1 MKRVLP
7 GLIALFV
14 IIDLTGACAS
24 GGWASS
30 SVEADHRLGPGQH
43 DLVLGIGGDE
53 REYRLYVPRGL
64 DGRERVP
71 LMIVL
76 HGGGGWGKQIEDMS
90 RMDSQSD
97 AAGFL
102 VAYPN
107 GTRGLIGYTWNG
119 GDCCGVAMRKE
130 SDDVAFISAL
140 IDELVEHQRVDP
152 NRVYVTGISNGG
164 IMAHRIGC
172 ELSTKVA
179 GIAPIAGAMMVE
191 ECRPAEP
198 INVIFFHGTAD
209 KAVQVGGNYN
219 KKSGPRRAFPAL
231 NEQIVEWRKLN
242 RCPDKGE
249 VTYDK
254 GEVQCRTYGPCAE
267 GTEVAVCMISG
278 GGHTWPGGKPIMER
292 QLGHTTS
299 DISANEA
306 MWDFFRDQPLRPQAE
321 DRKEPEGPRKE
332 DRKEPR
338 GKRLEGQPET
348 RSMHGDG

>member
-1 MKRVLP
+1 MKRLLLVFTTLLVFA
-7 GLIALFV
+7 GLAR
-14 IIDLTGACAS
+14 ACAS
-24 GGWASS
+24 GDWASAS
-30 SVEADHRLGPGQH
+30 ETADHPLGPGQH
-43 DLVLGIGGDE
+43 DLVLGIGGNE
-53 REYRLYVPRGL
+53 RDYRLYVPRGL
-64 DGRERVP
+64 DARERVP

-90 RMDSQSD
+90 RMDSQAD

-107 GTRGLIGYTWNG
+107 GARGIIGYTWNG

-130 SDDVAFISAL
+130 SDDVTFISAL

-179 GIAPIAGAMMVE
+179 GIAPIAGALMVE

-198 INVIFFHGTAD
+198 IAVMFFHGTAD
-209 KAVQVGGNYN
+209 HSVQVEGNFS
-219 KKSGPRRAFPAL
+219 KKSQPRRAFPPL
-231 NEQIVEWRKLN
+231 QTQIEQWREFNE
-242 RCPDKGE
+242 CPDKGV

-254 GEVQCRTYGPCAE
+254 GDVQCRTYGPCAE

-306 MWDFFRDQPLRPQAE
+306 MWNFFKDQPLRPPAE
-321 DRKEPEGPRKE
+321 YRKKPKGRLEMDREEQREERPEGQR
-332 DRKEPR
+332 
-338 GKRLEGQPET
+338 
-348 RSMHGDG
+348 

>member
-1 MKRVLP
+1 MRRIQPVFTSLL
-7 GLIALFV
+7 LIAGLNC
-14 IIDLTGACAS
+14 ACA
-24 GGWASS
+24 GGWAASP
-30 SVEADHRLGPGQH
+30 ERADRLLKPGQH
-43 DLVLGIGGDE
+43 DLVLETAGDE
-53 REYRLYVPRGL
+53 RDYRLYVPPGL
-64 DGRERVP
+64 DARERVP

-76 HGGGGWGKQIEDMS
+76 HGGGGWGAQIEDMS
-90 RMDSQSD
+90 RMDSQAD

-107 GTRGLIGYTWNG
+107 GTKGLIGYTWNG

-140 IDELVEHQRVDP
+140 IDELVERQRVDP
-152 NRVYVTGISNGG
+152 DRVYVTGISNGG

-179 GIAPIAGAMMVE
+179 GIAPIAGALMVN

-198 INVIFFHGTAD
+198 IDVIFFHGTAD
-209 KAVQVGGNYN
+209 QSVQVGGNFS
-219 KKSGPRRAFPAL
+219 KKSQPRRAFPPLQA
-231 NEQIVEWRKLN
+231 QIDQWRKLN

-267 GTEVAVCMISG
+267 GTEVTVCMISG

-292 QLGHTTS
+292 QLGKTTS

-306 MWDFFRDQPLRPQAE
+306 MWNFFQDTQLRRRA
-321 DRKEPEGPRKE
+321 E

-338 GKRLEGQPET
+338 GERQERRP
-348 RSMHGDG
+348 

>member
-1 MKRVLP
+1 MKRVLI
-7 GLIALFV
+7 GLVVLV
-14 IIDLTGACAS
+14 LVGGLTRVCAS
-24 GGWASS
+24 GGWTSAS
-30 SVEADHRLGPGQH
+30 ETADHPLGPGQH
-43 DLVLGIGGDE
+43 DLILGIGGNE
-53 REYRLYVPRGL
+53 REYRLHVPGGL
-64 DGRERVP
+64 DPRERVP

-90 RMDSQSD
+90 RMNGQAD
-97 AAGFL
+97 ASGFL

-107 GTRGLIGYTWNG
+107 GTKGLIGYTWNG
-119 GDCCGVAMRKE
+119 GDCCGVAMRE
-130 SDDVAFISAL
+130 EVDDVAFISAL
-140 IDELVEHQRVDP
+140 IDELVNHQRVDP

-179 GIAPIAGAMMVE
+179 GIAPIAGAIMVD

-198 INVIFFHGTAD
+198 IAVIFFHGTAD

-219 KKSGPRRAFPAL
+219 KKSGPRRAFPPL
-231 NEQIVEWRKLN
+231 DEEISEWRRLN

-249 VTYDK
+249 VTYDR

-292 QLGHTTS
+292 QLGKTTS

-306 MWDFFRDQPLRPQAE
+306 MWNFFRDQPLRPPSEEPKEPRRPRA
-321 DRKEPEGPRKE
+321 DRKEPEGEARE
-332 DRKEPR
+332 LR
-338 GKRLEGQPET
+338 PET
-348 RSMHGDG
+348 GSKNGDG

>member
-1 MKRVLP
+1 MFVFTMLLVVV
-7 GLIALFV
+7 GLTL
-14 IIDLTGACAS
+14 ACAA
-24 GGWASS
+24 GGSAANSQP
-30 SVEADHRLGPGQH
+30 ADPQLGPGQH
-43 DLVLGIGGDE
+43 DLVLKVAGDE
-53 REYRLYVPRGL
+53 RKYRLYVPSRLG
-64 DGRERVP
+64 DREQVP

-76 HGGGGWGKQIEDMS
+76 HGGGGWGAQIEDMS
-90 RMDSQSD
+90 RMDSQAD

-107 GTRGLIGYTWNG
+107 GTKGMLGYTWNG

-130 SDDVAFISAL
+130 TDDVTFISAL

-179 GIAPIAGAMMVE
+179 GIAPIAGALMVE

-198 INVIFFHGTAD
+198 LSVIFFHGTD
-209 KAVQVGGNYN
+209 DHSVQVEGNFS
-219 KKSGPRRAFPAL
+219 KKSQPRRAFPPL
-231 NEQIVEWRKLN
+231 QTQIVQWRKLN
-242 RCPDKGE
+242 DCPDNGE

-267 GTEVAVCMISG
+267 GTEVVVCMIRG

-306 MWDFFRDQPLRPQAE
+306 MWDFFKDQPLRPPAE
-321 DRKEPEGPRKE
+321 DRKEPRTQRSK
-332 DRKEPR
+332 DRKEPQGER
-338 GKRLEGQPET
+338 RDGQ
-348 RSMHGDG
+348 R